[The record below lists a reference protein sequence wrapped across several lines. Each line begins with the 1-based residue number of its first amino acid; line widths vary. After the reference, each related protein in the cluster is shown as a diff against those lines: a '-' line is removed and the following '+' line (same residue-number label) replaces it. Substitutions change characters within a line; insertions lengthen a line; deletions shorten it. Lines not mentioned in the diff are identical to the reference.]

1 MALAEELR
9 SAVGSLTAFGRS
21 DARARPQTLA
31 GALAFYP
38 AVGLLLGLVASGV
51 AWAVDQGYPAFA
63 GAAGVLVLAALSG
76 GRAARSLAAG
86 GALGVSTAGLAF
98 AARLWSVTGLP
109 APALTATLLVAPM
122 LGRWAIVVQ
131 CYGGVPAAA
140 SAPAAL
146 AGRARFREFGI
157 ASVTAFAVTLAV
169 ADAAGLLVLVAA
181 ALATVALR
189 VYAYRGAGRMTER
202 LLAAAAELVETV
214 VMVAFALLAS
224 PHEPGAALARGPS

>member
-9 SAVGSLTAFGRS
+9 AAVGSLTVFGRS

-31 GALAFYP
+31 AALAFYP

-51 AWAVDQGYPAFA
+51 AWAVDQGCPGFA

-76 GRAARSLAAG
+76 ARVSRALAAA
-86 GALGVSTAGLAF
+86 GALGLSTAGLAF
-98 AARLWSVTGLP
+98 AAKLWSVTGLP
-109 APALTATLLVAPM
+109 APARTAALLLAPM
-122 LGRWAIVVQ
+122 LGRWAIAVQ
-131 CYGGVPAAA
+131 CYGGMPAAA
-140 SAPAAL
+140 SGPAAL

-189 VYAYRGAGRMTER
+189 VYGYRGAGRMTER
-202 LLAAAAELVETV
+202 LLAATAELVETV

-224 PHEPGAALARGPS
+224 PHEPGAALALGPP